1 MRLRF
6 PQALSVALDRGKSN
20 DVDTPG
26 SAAGDGDADLTTHK
40 FTDKEAAVPG
50 DSDNSSQGDDVN
62 EKPIDTDAQRGV
74 QAAEAV
80 TEVWTKRDLII
91 AYVLIW
97 IIEFMLAFSSG
108 IVSTLTPYVTSS
120 FEMHSLTATTSIIS
134 SLIAGIFKLPFA
146 KIMDIWG
153 RPQALIVMVAS
164 ITLGLIMMAG
174 CNNVE
179 TYCAAQ
185 VFYSVGYN
193 GIDFAM
199 TIFIADTSKLRNR
212 SFMIA
217 LASSPWL
224 AVTWA
229 YGPAAN
235 SILKTIGFRWGFGIW
250 CIILP
255 VICTPLCL
263 LFMYNQRKADKMGLI
278 PPRPSRGTPF
288 QTFIYYCREFD
299 VIGLL
304 LISAGLALFLL
315 SFSIYSYQKDEW
327 RSPLIIC
334 FIIFGG
340 LLIIAFALYEKYLA
354 PVTFIPWP
362 LLKNR
367 TVIFTYTMAFSLYC
381 AWYIWDSY
389 FYSLCIVVFRQTIT
403 QATYI
408 GNIYTIGSTFWA
420 LVLGVAIRFNGRLK
434 WYALCFGVPMTILGV
449 GLMIHFRQ
457 PDNKISYIVM
467 TQIFIAFGG
476 GTLVICEQMT
486 VMAVSRHQHIPAV
499 LAIEAMVCNI
509 GSSVGSTIAAAMWT
523 GIFPK
528 KLQENLP
535 ASAQANFAS
544 IYGDLTVQSSYP
556 PGSPTRIAIDKS
568 YGQTQKLMLITATC
582 LYSITLGS
590 TMLWEDVDVKN
601 MKQRTKGLI

>member
-1 MRLRF
+1 
-6 PQALSVALDRGKSN
+6 
-20 DVDTPG
+20 
-26 SAAGDGDADLTTHK
+26 
-40 FTDKEAAVPG
+40 
-50 DSDNSSQGDDVN
+50 
-62 EKPIDTDAQRGV
+62 
-74 QAAEAV
+74 
-80 TEVWTKRDLII
+80 
-91 AYVLIW
+91 
-97 IIEFMLAFSSG
+97 
-108 IVSTLTPYVTSS
+108 
-120 FEMHSLTATTSIIS
+120 MHSLTATTTIIS
-134 SLIAGIFKLPFA
+134 SLIGGIFKLPFA

-153 RPQALIVMVAS
+153 RPQALACMVLS
-164 ITLGLIMMAG
+164 ITIGLIMMAG

-185 VFYSVGYN
+185 VFYSVGYM

-199 TIFIADTSKLRNR
+199 TVFIADTSKLRNR
-212 SFMIA
+212 SFMIGF
-217 LASSPWL
+217 ASSPSL
-224 AVTWA
+224 AVTWC
-229 YGPAAN
+229 YGPAAT
-235 SILKTIGFRWGFGIW
+235 SILTTIGFRWGFGIW
-250 CIILP
+250 AIVLP
-255 VICTPLCL
+255 VTCAPLCI
-263 LFMYNQRKADKMGLI
+263 LFAYNQRKAKKLGLL
-278 PPRPSRGTPF
+278 PPNPSHGTAF
-288 QTFIYYCREFD
+288 QTVIHYCREFD

-304 LISAGLALFLL
+304 LVSAGFALFLL
-315 SFSIYSYQKDEW
+315 SFSLYSYQKDEW

-340 LLIIAFALYEKYLA
+340 LLIIAFGLYEKYLA

-367 TVIFTYTMAFSLYC
+367 TIIFTYIMAASIYT

-389 FYSLCIVVFRQTIT
+389 FYSLCIVVFRQTVT

-408 GNIYTIGSTFWA
+408 GNIYTIGSCFWA
-420 LVLGVAIRFNGRLK
+420 LVIGVCIRYNGRLK

-457 PDNKISYIVM
+457 PDIKISYIVM
-467 TQIFIAFGG
+467 CQIFVAFGG

-499 LAIEAMVCNI
+499 LAMEAMVASI
-509 GSSVGSTIAAAMWT
+509 GSSVGLAISAAMWT

-528 KLQENLP
+528 KLAENLP
-535 ASAQANFAS
+535 ASAQADFAS

-568 YGQTQKLMLITATC
+568 YGETQKLMLITATC

-590 TMLWEDVDVKN
+590 TIFWEDLDVKN
-601 MKQRTKGLI
+601 MKQRTRGLI